1 MEFKKKPV
9 FDFIKR
15 LFDFFV
21 SLIFLLLF
29 WWFYV
34 IIAILVSVDD
44 GKGHP
49 FFVQERVGRNG
60 KLFKLYKFRT
70 MCLDAEEKKDELMDL
85 NEADG
90 PVFKI
95 KDDPRITKIGKF
107 LRATNIDELPQFIN
121 ILLGSMSFVG
131 PRPALPKEVA
141 QYSDTDRQRL
151 LVKPG
156 LTCYWQA
163 SRNRN
168 DISFEQWME
177 MDRKY
182 IEDRSLWVDLKLLFL
197 TVAVVIRHRDGR

>member
-182 IEDRSLWVDLKLLFL
+182 IEDRSFLVDLKLIFK
-197 TVAVVIRHRDGR
+197 TIAAVFKDRDGR